1 MVLNKVPT
9 GVQLYSS
16 AIHVGCAKA
25 DHPIWV
31 PRRCIGSI
39 AVNRKKKDGEVCHF
53 SRFSK
58 ISKHHWFLP
67 SFWST
72 SASLK
77 KVCWFLILKSKICKP
92 FRERSK
98 NSTCKTGISTSGR
111 LPGCPCHQLR
121 DHFQPYHLGTTR
133 AWISLQIPFVRED
146 WSPVISIYLSKLI

>member
-31 PRRCIGSI
+31 PLRCIGSI

-58 ISKHHWFLP
+58 ISKHHGFLP

-77 KVCWFLILKSKICKP
+77 KYAVFWFWSLKYVNHFGKEAKILLAKQAFQLLADCPAARATNWGITFSPITSEPLVLGFLCKFLLFGKID
-92 FRERSK
+92 
-98 NSTCKTGISTSGR
+98 R
-111 LPGCPCHQLR
+111 L
-121 DHFQPYHLGTTR
+121 
-133 AWISLQIPFVRED
+133 
-146 WSPVISIYLSKLI
+146 